1 MVGDPA
7 TQGLAPTKG
16 HDVKTDVAAVN
27 DAIDRLP
34 IAAWYR
40 LQALLEP
47 AAREWQLAH
56 VEAENAYVRA
66 KNELL
71 CQGKHIGPAVVEFY
85 ARSGAAWAAY
95 RAAKAKALEAVRAPN
110 HDALPSA

>member
-1 MVGDPA
+1 M
-7 TQGLAPTKG
+7 
-16 HDVKTDVAAVN
+16 KTDVAAVN

-47 AAREWQLAH
+47 AAREVLLALG
-56 VEAENAYVRA
+56 EAENAYVQA

-95 RAAKAKALEAVRAPN
+95 HAAKAKALEVVRAPN
-110 HDALPSA
+110 HDEPPTR